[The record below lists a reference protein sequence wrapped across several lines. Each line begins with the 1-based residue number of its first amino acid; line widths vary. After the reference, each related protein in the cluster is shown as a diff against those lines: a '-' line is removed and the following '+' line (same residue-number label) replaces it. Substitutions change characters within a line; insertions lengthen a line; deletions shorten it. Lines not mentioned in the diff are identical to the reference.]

1 MTQTLF
7 SNIKSETFFLRQA
20 LIRVALTL
28 LFFST
33 SRLLFYAFNS
43 TILPSATALDFFYGL
58 KFDLSAAMYVN
69 LILWFSYILP
79 LSIRTQKKYLLFQ
92 KITFIVTNFIALG
105 FELGDIGYFRFA
117 NRRMVLSD
125 FAMFKNTLD
134 RFPSLFAEYWYLVI
148 LGMGSFFV
156 FNTLYK
162 KTTLASPPQKTFW
175 QSQIAVFLI
184 GIGLFL
190 VAARGG
196 LQHRPLTPLSSAEF
210 ASDLRLMPLVSN
222 TTLNVIH
229 SSGQRFLSEKNYMSD
244 AEAERI
250 YPIFVKPQSNN
261 SFRPVNVVIIALES
275 CGKEYSAFFNSKTPG
290 YQGFTPILDSIAQ
303 QSLYCENTFANGL
316 RSTQGVA
323 AISTGLPSLMEDPFM
338 FSPYQSNQLDGLG
351 AHLKRKGYNTA
362 FFHGAHRGSM
372 DFDKFAPLTGF
383 KDFYAREDFPE
394 KEGDYD
400 GTWGIWDEQMFQFM
414 LNKLNTTP
422 QPFYGMIFTITAHHP
437 YSVPVWFEKK
447 YPDIEPIH
455 RATLYADW
463 TLGRFLAEAKKQ
475 PWFDNTLFIIS
486 ADHTGAHSTVAEFQT
501 SVERFKI
508 PILFYKPNEIKP
520 TVLPRVGQQID
531 IVPSVLDFLK
541 YDAPYL
547 SFGRSIFTPLSKISK
562 NNDFYAVNYE
572 EGFYQIHDNRYALLF
587 DGSRTQGLF
596 DYTTDTFLNNNLSE
610 QLPEVRL
617 KLEQVIKAI
626 IQQHHKAMLHN
637 GLTPK

>member
-7 SNIKSETFFLRQA
+7 LKLKSETFFLRQA
-20 LIRVALTL
+20 LIRVALSM

-33 SRLLFYAFNS
+33 CRLLFYVFNS

-69 LILWFSYILP
+69 TILWLTYILP
-79 LSIRTQKKYLLFQ
+79 LPFRTQKRYLSFQ
-92 KITFIVTNFIALG
+92 KIIFIVFNFIALG

-125 FAMFKNTLD
+125 FALFKNTLD
-134 RFPSLFAEYWYLVI
+134 MLPKLLAEYWYLVF
-148 LGMGSFFV
+148 LGVGSIFV
-156 FNTLYK
+156 FNVLYK
-162 KTTLASPPQKTFW
+162 KTTLISSPQTTFW
-175 QSQIAVFLI
+175 QSQIAVFII
-184 GIGLFL
+184 GIALFL

-229 SSGQRFLSEKNYMSD
+229 SSGQRFLSEKTYMSD

-250 YPIFVKPQSNN
+250 YPIFVKPQSNG
-261 SFRPVNVVIIALES
+261 SFRPVNVVVIALES
-275 CGKEYSAFFNSKTPG
+275 CGKEYSAFFNSKTAG
-290 YQGFTPILDSIAQ
+290 YQGFTPVLDSIAQ

-351 AHLKRKGYNTA
+351 AYLKRKGYNTA

-383 KDFYAREDFPE
+383 KDFYAREDFSE

-414 LNKLNTTP
+414 LNKLNATP

-437 YSVPVWFEKK
+437 YTVPAWFEKK
-447 YPDIEPIH
+447 HPNLEPVH
-455 RATLYADW
+455 RATLYSDW
-463 TLGRFLAEAKKQ
+463 SMGQFLAEAKKQ
-475 PWFDNTLFIIS
+475 PWFDNTLFVIS
-486 ADHTGAHSTVAEFQT
+486 ADHTGAHGTVEEYQT
-501 SVERFKI
+501 AVGRFKI

-531 IVPSVLDFLK
+531 IVPSVLDFLQ

-547 SFGRSIFTPLSKISK
+547 SFGRSIFTPLSKNS
-562 NNDFYAVNYE
+562 DFYAVNFE
-572 EGFYQIHDNRYALLF
+572 EGLYQIHDNRYALLF
-587 DGSRTQGLF
+587 DGSHTQGLF
-596 DYTTDTFLNNNLSE
+596 DYTKDTFLKNDLSE
-610 QLPEVRL
+610 QLPEVSKRL
-617 KLEQVIKAI
+617 EHVIKAI
-626 IQQHHKAMLHN
+626 IQQHHKGMLHN
-637 GLTPK
+637 GLTPKS

>member
-1 MTQTLF
+1 MF
-7 SNIKSETFFLRQA
+7 SKLKSETFFLRQA
-20 LIRVALTL
+20 LIRVALSM

-33 SRLLFYAFNS
+33 CRLLFYVFNR
-43 TILPSATALDFFYGL
+43 TILPSATAFDFFYGL

-69 LILWFSYILP
+69 TILWLSYILP
-79 LSIRTQKKYLLFQ
+79 LPVRTQKEYLFFQ
-92 KITFIVTNFIALG
+92 KTTFIVSNFIALG

-125 FAMFKNTLD
+125 FALFKNTLD
-134 RFPSLFAEYWYLVI
+134 MIPKLLVENWYLVF
-148 LGMGSFFV
+148 LGLGSLFV

-162 KTTLASPPQKTFW
+162 KTTLISPPQKTFW
-175 QSQIAVFLI
+175 QSQTAVFII

-229 SSGQRFLSEKNYMSD
+229 STGQRFLEEKTYMSD

-250 YPIFVKPQSNN
+250 YPIFVKPQSNS
-261 SFRPVNVVIIALES
+261 SFLPVNIVIIAIES
-275 CGKEYSAFFNSKTPG
+275 CGKEYSAFFNSKTTG
-290 YQGFTPILDSIAQ
+290 YQGFTPVLDSLAQ

-351 AHLKRKGYNTA
+351 AHLRRKGYNTA

-400 GTWGIWDEQMFQFM
+400 GTWGIWDDQMFQFM
-414 LNKLNTTP
+414 INKLNTTP
-422 QPFYGMIFTITAHHP
+422 QPFYGMIFTLTSHHP
-437 YSVPVWFEKK
+437 YAVPDWFEKQ
-447 YPDIEPIH
+447 YPNIEPIH
-455 RATLYADW
+455 RATLYTDW
-463 TLGRFLAEAKKQ
+463 TLGQFFAEAKKQ
-475 PWFDNTLFIIS
+475 PWFDNTLFVIS
-486 ADHTGAHSTVAEFQT
+486 ADHTGAHGTVEEYQT
-501 SVERFKI
+501 AVGRFKI

-531 IVPSVLDFLK
+531 IVPSILDFLH
-541 YDAPYL
+541 YDAAYL
-547 SFGRSIFTPLSKISK
+547 SFGRSIFTPLSKNNK
-562 NNDFYAVNYE
+562 NSDFYAINFE
-572 EGFYQIHDNRYALLF
+572 EGLYQIHDNQYALLF
-587 DGSRTQGLF
+587 DGSHTQGLF
-596 DYTTDTFLNNNLSE
+596 DYTTDTFLNDDLSE

-617 KLEQVIKAI
+617 RLEQVIKAI
-626 IQQHHKAMLHN
+626 IQQHHKGMLHN
-637 GLTPK
+637 GLTPKS